1 MSGPDAGEIVSPL
14 AAVEPL
20 PRAFPPRVIAFDG
33 DDTLWTSESLFT
45 MTQGRFRTLLLRH
58 VDLPSDLIDARLTE
72 TVQRNLSVYGYG
84 IKGFVLSMVE
94 TAIAVTDQRI
104 PATDIAAILSLG
116 RTLVEHP
123 VEVVEGARE
132 VLETLRARDHEL
144 WLVADGDVF
153 DQESKLARSGLARLF
168 HTVEIVSR
176 KDPET
181 YRKLLGRYG
190 VLPEE
195 FAMVGD
201 SVQSDVPPVIEI
213 GGRAYHVPAPTTAE
227 AVGSG
232 PAAESGYR
240 TLARLRDLLQVL
252 DTPEGEGP

>member
-1 MSGPDAGEIVSPL
+1 MSSSDATEIVSSL
-14 AAVEPL
+14 AAVVQL
-20 PRAFPPRVIAFDG
+20 PPALPPRVIGFDG
-33 DDTLWTSESLFT
+33 DDTLWTSESLFS

-58 VDLPSDLIDARLTE
+58 VDLPSDLIDARLSE

-84 IKGFVLSMVE
+84 VKGFVLSMVE
-94 TAIAVTDQRI
+94 TAIAVTDGRI
-104 PATDIAAILSLG
+104 PAQDIAAILSFG

-132 VLETLRARDHEL
+132 VLETLRSRDHEL
-144 WLVADGDVF
+144 WLVADGDLF
-153 DQESKLARSGLARLF
+153 DQESKLARSGLASLF
-168 HTVEIVSR
+168 DTVEIVSH

-201 SVQSDVPPVIEI
+201 TLRTDVLPVIEI
-213 GGRAYHVPAPTTAE
+213 GGRGYHVSSDAALRPDE
-227 AVGSG
+227 VGV
-232 PAAESGYR
+232 A
-240 TLARLRDLLQVL
+240 
-252 DTPEGEGP
+252 

>member
-1 MSGPDAGEIVSPL
+1 MSSSGATEIVSSL
-14 AAVEPL
+14 ATVERL
-20 PRAFPPRVIAFDG
+20 PRTVPPRVIGFDG

-94 TAIAVTDQRI
+94 TAIAVTDRRI
-104 PATDIAAILSLG
+104 PAQDIAAILSFG
-116 RTLVEHP
+116 RTLLEHP
-123 VEVVEGARE
+123 VELVEGARE

-144 WLVADGDVF
+144 WLIADGDVF
-153 DQESKLARSGLARLF
+153 DQESNLARSGLAPLF
-168 HTVEIVSR
+168 HTVEIVSE
-176 KDPET
+176 KSPDA

-195 FAMVGD
+195 FAM
-201 SVQSDVPPVIEI
+201 
-213 GGRAYHVPAPTTAE
+213 
-227 AVGSG
+227 
-232 PAAESGYR
+232 
-240 TLARLRDLLQVL
+240 
-252 DTPEGEGP
+252 

>member
-1 MSGPDAGEIVSPL
+1 MSSSDATEIVSSL
-14 AAVEPL
+14 AAVVQL
-20 PRAFPPRVIAFDG
+20 PRLWPPRVIGFDG

-58 VDLPSDLIDARLTE
+58 VNLPSDLIDARLTE
-72 TVQRNLSVYGYG
+72 TVQRNLALYGYG

-94 TAIAVTDQRI
+94 TAIAATDGRI
-104 PATDIAAILSLG
+104 PATDIATILSFG

-153 DQESKLARSGLARLF
+153 DQESKLARSGLASLF
-168 HTVEIVSR
+168 HHVEIVSH
-176 KDPET
+176 KDPDT
-181 YRKLLGRYG
+181 YHKLLGQQG

-195 FAMVGD
+195 FVMVGNALR
-201 SVQSDVPPVIEI
+201 SDVLPVIEI
-213 GGRAYHVPAPTTAE
+213 GGRAFHVP
-227 AVGSG
+227 
-232 PAAESGYR
+232 
-240 TLARLRDLLQVL
+240 LQR
-252 DTPEGEGP
+252 